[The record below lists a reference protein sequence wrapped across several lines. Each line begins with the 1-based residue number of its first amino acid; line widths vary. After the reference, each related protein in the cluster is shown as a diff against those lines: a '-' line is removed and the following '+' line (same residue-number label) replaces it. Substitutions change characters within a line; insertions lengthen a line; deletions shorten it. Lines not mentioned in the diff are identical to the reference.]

1 MEEPMWKV
9 SGKMPPNHRKAH
21 QPDRLWFS
29 VWQASC
35 KRVSWFLVRRE
46 AQQSSTEDF
55 GSSPHSSVIG
65 GSRYSS
71 LSASVCFSSKQD
83 DTRAPLLGNVG
94 GESTS
99 VAQPVPAEQGQRW
112 MRATRQP
119 PKSPLSFSSGG
130 PPLQTASFRLLP
142 LYLPCSLH
150 FDFFTLCREKRS
162 SFGYT
167 NIFLNYSGSAV
178 ILSKVI
184 EEQRSFVKDTEHR
197 AGRAHRL
204 KRGTHQRL
212 PGIRGTFK

>member
-21 QPDRLWFS
+21 QPDRSWFS

-35 KRVSWFLVRRE
+35 KCVSWVLSTKRG
-46 AQQSSTEDF
+46 STEEHR
-55 GSSPHSSVIG
+55 GLWLE
-65 GSRYSS
+65 SS
-71 LSASVCFSSKQD
+71 LLGHWWITLLIPLGLSLLFLKTGRYKGPSPRECWEWEHVSSSAPSL
-83 DTRAPLLGNVG
+83 RNRGNLD
-94 GESTS
+94 ESYKTAAKEPS
-99 VAQPVPAEQGQRW
+99 LVFIR
-112 MRATRQP
+112 
-119 PKSPLSFSSGG
+119 SPSLTNFKY
-130 PPLQTASFRLLP
+130 RLLP

-150 FDFFTLCREKRS
+150 FDFFTLFREKRS
-162 SFGYT
+162 SFSYT
-167 NIFLNYSGSAV
+167 NIFLNYSGPAV